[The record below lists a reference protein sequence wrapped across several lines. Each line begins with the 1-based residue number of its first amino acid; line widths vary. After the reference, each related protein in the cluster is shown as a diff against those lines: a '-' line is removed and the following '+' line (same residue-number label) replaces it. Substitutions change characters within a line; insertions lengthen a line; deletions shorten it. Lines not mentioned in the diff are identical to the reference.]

1 MRNLLKDISC
11 LLLSY
16 IIMMSCLIPT
26 FMGNT
31 AYAAVDDDDWSYS
44 RNKKCT
50 SEEATTTEKKE
61 ENSKDE
67 KKDQKADVSGK
78 GDWLDKGSEKYK
90 VAEDVYNHL
99 TEEYG
104 TSGAFAAGVLAN
116 IKGES
121 DFIPDRSQGPG
132 EIRIGMTTKE
142 PKQNE
147 GGGAG
152 IVQFTPYSKF
162 TNSKYWKDG
171 EGWKVE
177 NQIDALWD
185 MEFKDKTI
193 MNYAA
198 STNSAYGVASYG
210 KEPPFKDLE
219 EWMKTDDPVKSAIA
233 FQGGYERPES
243 YHEER
248 EDFAKQADK
257 VFNKDK
263 VKADESKWKISGK
276 SSKDKV
282 ETKEQKSEES
292 SNDDEEKSEKDE
304 DCEKQVKKKKKDED
318 SDSKASWGKDGE
330 GKAGVSFSG
339 AKFYKKDDLPDS
351 LKKYALDPAKLGMGW
366 KSNKGWANYPS
377 AGFDTGGQ
385 CTNFSISFVSN
396 LWEKDGKSILK
407 SGKTLRSGNGNQTT
421 SYLSDDLGGSDTD
434 KPSKGAVFSAKPGSK
449 MGPTGYGHTGVV
461 SHVFEN
467 GDLLLVE
474 QNIPGYSG
482 DENSDPHT
490 WNYRLVDKEMAS
502 GMKYYS
508 PEKQGYKPSSK
519 MK

>member
-1 MRNLLKDISC
+1 MRNLIKDISC

-16 IIMMSCLIPT
+16 IIIMSCALPS
-26 FMGNT
+26 FNLNT
-31 AYAAVDDDDWSYS
+31 NEAQAAKDDDWSYT
-44 RNKKCT
+44 NKNKCS
-50 SEEATTTEKKE
+50 SEEATSTENKE

-67 KKDQKADVSGK
+67 KKDSKTDVSGK

-90 VAEDVYNHL
+90 VAEDIYNHL

-121 DFIPDRSQGPG
+121 DFIPDRSQGAG

-152 IVQFTPYSKF
+152 IVQFTPYTKF

-185 MEFKDKTI
+185 MEFKDKSI

-198 STNSAYGVASYG
+198 STNKAYGVASYG
-210 KEPPFKDLE
+210 KEPPFKELE

-233 FQGGYERPES
+233 FQGGYERPQD
-243 YHEER
+243 YHDER
-248 EDFAKQADK
+248 EDYAKQADK

-263 VKADESKWKISGK
+263 KEADESKWKIDGK
-276 SSKDKV
+276 SSKTKV
-282 ETKEQKSEES
+282 ETKSQKES
-292 SNDDEEKSEKDE
+292 DSSDDDTSKKEE
-304 DCEKQVKKKKKDED
+304 DCQDKVKKKKKED
-318 SDSKASWGKDGE
+318 KEGSVASWGKDGT
-330 GKAGVSFSG
+330 GKAGVSFDG
-339 AKFYKKDDLPDS
+339 QKFYKKDDLPKS
-351 LKKYALDPAKLGMGW
+351 LKKYALDPAALGLGW
-366 KSNKGWANYPS
+366 KSDKNWANYPS
-377 AGFDTGGQ
+377 AGFSSGGQ
-385 CTNFSISFVSN
+385 CTNFSISMISN
-396 LWEKDGKSILK
+396 VWEKDGKSILK
-407 SGKTLRSGNGNQTT
+407 SGKKLRSGNGNQTT
-421 SYLSDDLGGSDTD
+421 SYLSDDLGGSDSN
-434 KPSKGAVFSAKPGSK
+434 KPSKGAVFSAKPGSE

-467 GDLLLVE
+467 GDVLLVE
-474 QNIPGYSG
+474 QNLPGYSG
-482 DENSDPHT
+482 DENNEPHT
-490 WNYRLVDKEMAS
+490 WNYRLIDKKLADS
-502 GMKYYS
+502 MKYYS

-519 MK
+519 LK